1 MIWFGYIESDEGCDD
16 VDLRRRQQPLGN
28 RGVGVLVDLMGL
40 MGLKSFK
47 GGIFSNKNEGA
58 GILGV
63 LEQVIADDSFLTS
76 GVVNK
81 GLSDRSEVLNVSGIN
96 FNEGD
101 DCNHKICQ
109 IIINLNRILTAIY
122 YMTS

>member
-1 MIWFGYIESDEGCDD
+1 MIWSGYIESDEGCDD
-16 VDLRRRQQPLGN
+16 VDLRRREQPLGN

-58 GILGV
+58 EILGV
-63 LEQVIADDSFLTS
+63 LEQVVADDSFLFS
-76 GVVNK
+76 AVLNK
-81 GLSDRSEVLNVSGIN
+81 GLSDWFDVLNVSGIN

-101 DCNHKICQ
+101 DCDHKICQ
-109 IIINLNRILTAIY
+109 FIINLNRISTAIY